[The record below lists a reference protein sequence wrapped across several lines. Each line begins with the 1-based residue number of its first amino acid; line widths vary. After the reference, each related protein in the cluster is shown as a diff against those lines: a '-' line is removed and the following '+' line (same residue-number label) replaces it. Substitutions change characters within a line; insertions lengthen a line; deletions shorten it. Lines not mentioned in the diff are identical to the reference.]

1 MPSPATEPALHARGS
16 HLRVEFQDPGI
27 RWADFHYLWLR
38 HFCPCC
44 RHPATGERT
53 LCASTLPADVR
64 PSGVAIQDEDLVLE
78 WKEAG
83 GIHVS
88 RYPLDWLRE
97 NAYAPEREDV
107 TGAAVDLELRF
118 DSLGDG
124 FARICVERV
133 YSDGAVVVRGA
144 GNDTEALID
153 AFEAEALHV
162 IPTHFG
168 RVEDL
173 RTDNTTNEN
182 IDQLGY
188 TNAVVDLHTDQPFLE
203 RPPRF
208 QMLHCMRPAARGG
221 DNAIADGFHAARL
234 LRSLDASAF
243 ALLSTVPVRFDRQ
256 QKQFQSL
263 QVRPIIELRHGE
275 PHQVRASYFTY
286 GPHRIAFDTLE
297 AWYRAY
303 ARFAALLEE
312 QASRFRLESGDFL
325 FYDNHRMLHARTGF
339 EGARWVRGV
348 YFDPAKGTGG
358 NGETLPE

>member
-1 MPSPATEPALHARGS
+1 MPSPAAEPAVHTREGY
-16 HLRVEFQDPGI
+16 LRVEFPGRGP
-27 RWADFHYLWLR
+27 RWADYHFLWLR

-44 RHPATGERT
+44 RHPDTGERT

-64 PSGVAIQDEDLVLE
+64 PSGVAIQAEELVLE

-83 GIHVS
+83 GLHVS

-97 NAYAPEREDV
+97 NAYAAERNDE
-107 TGAAVDLELRF
+107 ALPAVDLELRF
-118 DSLGDG
+118 DALGDG
-124 FARICVERV
+124 FARTCVERL
-133 YSDGAVVVRGA
+133 YANGAVVVRGA
-144 GNDTEALID
+144 GDDTETLID
-153 AFEAEALHV
+153 AFEAEDLHV

-188 TNAVVDLHTDQPFLE
+188 TNAAVDLHTDQPFIE

-208 QMLHCMRPAARGG
+208 QMLHCMRPATRGG
-221 DNAIADGFHAARL
+221 DNAIADGLQAARV

-243 ALLSTVPVRFDRQ
+243 VLLSTVPVRFDRQ

-263 QVRPIIELRHGE
+263 QERPVVELRHGE

-303 ARFAALLEE
+303 ARFAALLEQ
-312 QASRFRLESGDFL
+312 QAVRFRLEAGDFL
-325 FYDNHRMLHARTGF
+325 LYDNHRMLHARTGF

-348 YFDPAKGTGG
+348 YFDPVDADG
-358 NGETLPE
+358 PQR